1 MKIYLLDRDAENYRW
16 MEYKGNWFEFFL
28 KLLDSEPLG
37 KFEEKIEWKTIK
49 EKKEIGMSDY
59 PCFSVPAISQKAY
72 NVLSNSFLNLVEIF
86 PFAFNK
92 KYGQYYFMNIINL
105 LDCLD
110 VEKSELKFSSD
121 GKRIMRIKRYVFQE
135 KILDMNTTIFKL
147 KNKRRGEVFVNEE
160 TKLLIENAGLE
171 GFIFTQVWDS
181 EDPDFVYEP
190 KKIF

>member
-1 MKIYLLDRDAENYRW
+1 
-16 MEYKGNWFEFFL
+16 
-28 KLLDSEPLG
+28 
-37 KFEEKIEWKTIK
+37 
-49 EKKEIGMSDY
+49 MSDY
-59 PCFSVPAISQKAY
+59 PVFSVPAMSQKAY
-72 NVLSNSFLNLVEIF
+72 DVLSNSFQNLVEIF
-86 PFAFNK
+86 PLAPNK

-110 VEKSELKFSSD
+110 VEKSDLKFFSD
-121 GKRIMRIKRYVFQE
+121 GKTIMRIKRYVFQE

-147 KNKRRGEVFVNEE
+147 ENLRRGEIFVNEE

-190 KKIF
+190 RKIF